1 MPSRALGNKLPEV
14 QVVDMREE
22 LREGNRSMFSR
33 SLHAAISARLER
45 GEQTVP
51 LLNRRGYSTLSCA
64 GAADM
69 WQAVRNATFR

>member
-1 MPSRALGNKLPEV
+1 MPSRALGNKAPEV

-45 GEQTVP
+45 GEQTVFAAESAG
-51 LLNRRGYSTLSCA
+51 LLHVCHVPG
-64 GAADM
+64 ADM